1 MKPIYVTHHDL
12 PDFDDFVERL
22 KPLWESR
29 SLTNMGTYHQ
39 IFEEKLKDFLKVQN
53 LHVVSNGHLGLEV
66 ALEALH
72 LSGEVIT
79 TPFTFSSTTHALVRH
94 QITPVF
100 GDIRESDYTLD
111 PDKIEALITD
121 KTTAIMPVHVF
132 GNPCDVDKIQEIAD
146 RHGLKVIY
154 DAAPVF
160 GSTYKGKSL
169 CDYGDISV
177 MSFHAT
183 KVFHTVEGGALVLN
197 NPEIAEHAK
206 YIRNFGICNE
216 TSVRYVGLNAKLNEI
231 QSIMGICNLDLY
243 QEQREKRKLV
253 FERYQEQLRQV
264 SGIRLME
271 LKEDLE
277 SNYAYFPIWID
288 EKIFGEDRNQVYTRL
303 REHQIFPRKYYYPL
317 VPDYECYR
325 GRFSWSQCDVP
336 VAKKIAEGILVLP
349 FYSELSMMDV
359 DRICELIKNKS

>member
-1 MKPIYVTHHDL
+1 MKPIYVTNPNL
-12 PDFDDFVERL
+12 PDFTTFTERL

-29 SLTNMGTYHQ
+29 SLTNMGKYHQ
-39 IFEEKLKDFLKVQN
+39 LFEEQLKEFLGVEH

-66 ALEALH
+66 ALAALNIQ
-72 LSGEVIT
+72 GEVIT
-79 TPFTFSSTTHALVRH
+79 TPFTFSSTTHALVRN

-100 GDIRESDYTLD
+100 ADIRESDYTLD
-111 PDKIEALITD
+111 PDKIEELITE

-132 GNPCDVDKIQEIAD
+132 GNPCDVDKIREIAD

-160 GSTYKGKSL
+160 GSHYKGKSL

-183 KVFHTVEGGALVLN
+183 KVFHTVEGGALVIKD
-197 NPEIAEHAK
+197 PEVAERAR

-216 TSVRYVGLNAKLNEI
+216 TSVRYVGLNAKLNEM
-231 QSIMGICNLDLY
+231 QSIMGLCNLDLF
-243 QEQREKRKLV
+243 QGQKKKREQV
-253 FERYQEQLRQV
+253 FQHYTERLSDV
-264 SGIRLME
+264 KGIHLMKI
-271 LKEDLE
+271 KEDLD

-288 EKIFGEDRNQVYTRL
+288 HEEFGENRDQIYSRL
-303 REHQIFPRKYYYPL
+303 REHQIYARKYYYPL
-317 VPDYECYR
+317 IPDYECYK
-325 GRFSWSQCDVP
+325 GNYDWTICDIP

-349 FYSELSMMDV
+349 FYSDLDLADV
-359 DRICELIKNKS
+359 DRICNIIKNED